1 MITSHDSLSPE
12 TIATFGWLIN
22 YTFYVL
28 IGIITSCANVLVKMS
43 TDAGCCTEDWCS
55 IGAPLSVIFSYIYM
69 TKTERKVVEQTKPQI
84 YKRFIENIINQPGN
98 LFQALN
104 SNHPKIKY
112 TIEVDLDKFLD
123 TKIILEIG
131 IVTTEANQKVRKLSV
146 HSTSVS

>member
-1 MITSHDSLSPE
+1 
-12 TIATFGWLIN
+12 
-22 YTFYVL
+22 
-28 IGIITSCANVLVKMS
+28 
-43 TDAGCCTEDWCS
+43 
-55 IGAPLSVIFSYIYM
+55 M

-98 LFQALN
+98 LFQALD

-146 HSTSVS
+146 HWTSIS